1 MKIYINQLQKKIII
15 AVIAYI
21 PVVIVLKT
29 VPIGSHLAYILYG
42 ILCAYLFVEDI
53 SFGLINFAFSI
64 KKNKEA
70 PLLLTRQ
77 NTLIKQKEYHL
88 AKEELLQLRHKHPDS
103 PELTMMLAKL
113 YADKFKSPAEAIN
126 IILFYIQKRKNSYHK
141 LNYPIAM
148 FASELY
154 QQLGQHQDAINI
166 LLYESENPGGYTPVE
181 CNNLKRRAAALQNI
195 LNHQQTDIS

>member
-21 PVVIVLKT
+21 PVIIVHT
-29 VPIGSHLAYILYG
+29 MAPIAKLLAYNLYG
-42 ILCAYLFVEDI
+42 IFCAYLFAADI
-53 SFGLINFAFSI
+53 AYWLVNFSFQI
-64 KKNKEA
+64 KKNKKA
-70 PLLLTRQ
+70 PLLLFRQ
-77 NTLIKQKEYHL
+77 QNLIKQKEYHL

-113 YADKFKSPAEAIN
+113 YAEKFKSPAESID
-126 IILFYIQKRKNSYHK
+126 IILFYIRNRKNSYHK
-141 LNYPIAM
+141 MNYPITM

-166 LLYESENPGGYTPVE
+166 LLYESENPVGYTPLE
-181 CNNLKRRAAALQNI
+181 CNNFKRRAAALQNI
-195 LNHQQTDIS
+195 LNHQQTDIL